1 MGRSLALAA
10 LAAAMVLVMVR
21 TWGSVGSAVM
31 AFGLL
36 SMGSALLYQRFL
48 NRDAWG
54 FFRTM
59 HGKTAPSC

>member
-21 TWGSVGSAVM
+21 TWGSVGSVVM

-36 SMGSALLYQRFL
+36 SMGAALLYQRFL
-48 NRDAWG
+48 NRDD
-54 FFRTM
+54 
-59 HGKTAPSC
+59 PDYYE